1 MVKTMSKIRVS
12 MKYIR
17 NVWRK
22 TFCCGYCDL
31 QYIFRYEEPAYY
43 NSGIY
48 GWNCDIYCDYKRDIA
63 ITTGYRNMTGK
74 RIPSELIE
82 KYTAE
87 AKKILEN
94 MGVKPYYEYMAEI
107 AENREKFFNE
117 LENI

>member
-1 MVKTMSKIRVS
+1 MAKTMSKTHVS

-43 NSGIY
+43 NSGVY

-74 RIPSELIE
+74 RIPSEIIE
-82 KYTAE
+82 KYTANAQKIIE
-87 AKKILEN
+87 NQWEIPFDELKKALD
-94 MGVKPYYEYMAEI
+94 A
-107 AENREKFFNE
+107 NREKFFEE